1 MRRLLLL
8 LVAALPALTFAH
20 PARAAA
26 QAADSAFLRPGD
38 MVRLAVFRQPE
49 LSGEFAVSAEGTLQ
63 HPLFSEVRVVGASRA
78 VIRQRLRDALT
89 PYVRDP
95 SFVFDYLYRVAVTGE
110 VRLPNLIALSP
121 ETTLGQA
128 IATAGGVTEFGR
140 LDRVRLIREGHEVV
154 VNLQAP
160 DAAVAAMRVRSGDQI
175 RVPRRTSV
183 LRDYLGPFASI
194 VAAAAA
200 VATLVGGVN

>member
-1 MRRLLLL
+1 MRRLLLP
-8 LVAALPALTFAH
+8 LVAVLLALAAAH

-38 MVRLAVFRQPE
+38 VLRLVVFRQPE

-63 HPLFSEVRVVGASRA
+63 HPLLSEVRVVGVSRA
-78 VIRQRLRDALT
+78 AIRQRLREALT

-110 VRLPNLIALSP
+110 VRLPNLLTLSP

-128 IATAGGVTEFGR
+128 VATAGGVTEYGR
-140 LDRVRLIREGHEVV
+140 LDRVRLVRDGREMV

-160 DAAVAAMRVRSGDQI
+160 DPAVAAMRVHSGDQI
-175 RVPRRTSV
+175 RVPRRTNV
-183 LRDYLGPFASI
+183 LRDYVGPFASI

-200 VATLVGGVN
+200 VVTLAGN